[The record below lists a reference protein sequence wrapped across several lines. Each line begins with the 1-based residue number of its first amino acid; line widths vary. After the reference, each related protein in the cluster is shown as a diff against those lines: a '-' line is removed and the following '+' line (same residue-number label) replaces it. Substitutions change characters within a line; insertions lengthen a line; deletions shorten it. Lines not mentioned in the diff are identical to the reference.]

1 MPGLRILVV
10 DDNADAARLLSDSLQ
25 ALGHR
30 AVVAFDG
37 PSALERASAFHP
49 DVVLLDL
56 GLPVMDGFEV
66 AQRLKALPE
75 RGRLEVVAITGYGQ
89 DIDRQRTRE
98 SGFDEHMV
106 KTGPPGCTGGVAS
119 PEPETA
125 TRWRTSIEARG
136 RRETLTSRDP
146 VRLITAEVTRCR
158 EGPSAHA
165 SQVA

>member
-1 MPGLRILVV
+1 M
-10 DDNADAARLLSDSLQ
+10 LSDSLQ

-30 AVVAFDG
+30 AIVAFDG
-37 PSALERASAFHP
+37 PSALETAATFHP

-75 RGRLEVVAITGYGQ
+75 REGLELVAITGYGQ

-106 KTGPPGCTGGVAS
+106 K
-119 PEPETA
+119 
-125 TRWRTSIEARG
+125 
-136 RRETLTSRDP
+136 P
-146 VRLITAEVTRCR
+146 VRLDALEAWLRWTQKRRHGGALQSKHDDAEKRDV
-158 EGPSAHA
+158 
-165 SQVA
+165 Q